1 MMVRLLILSNQIKY
15 LLLFSLSA
23 VLLAQKGEI
32 IPLSQKVGT
41 VLDAEENLFYQL
53 YDIDG
58 FESAQFYEVS
68 LRSVI
73 AKITFVEYSQRK
85 VSKRKYSI
93 MEFLR
98 LKEKVDVQ
106 PFITDE
112 DRRAMRE
119 NLTYLETNAILENVV
134 ENQFVVIKHRSGRTI
149 KGTFLHYKD
158 RELFIQTAISL
169 EKIPVWDME
178 SIKYRKSLKMRTD
191 WKYPL
196 FAFSAL
202 AGLTLAEGWNIQTR
216 PDLDSIWYN
225 RFLGTVGGTLA
236 GMEVFQT
243 FNILTSPK
251 TFFALTPEEMNRLRN

>member
-1 MMVRLLILSNQIKY
+1 MNLSNQSKY
-15 LLLFSLSA
+15 LFIFYLSS
-23 VLLAQKGEI
+23 VLGAQNGEI

-41 VLDAEENLFYQL
+41 VLDAEENLFYKV

-68 LRSVI
+68 LRTVI
-73 AKITFVEYSQRK
+73 AKIAFVEYSQKK
-85 VSKRKYSI
+85 VSKRKYSMI
-93 MEFLR
+93 EFLS
-98 LKEKVDVQ
+98 LKEKVDLQ
-106 PFITDE
+106 PSITE
-112 DRRAMRE
+112 RDRRAMQE
-119 NLTYLETNAILENVV
+119 NLTYLETSAILENIPK
-134 ENQFVVIKHRSGRTI
+134 NQFVVIKHRSGRRVR
-149 KGTFLHYKD
+149 GTFLNYKD
-158 RELFIQTAISL
+158 RELVIQTAISL

-178 SIKYRKSLKMRTD
+178 SINYRKSLKIRTD

-236 GMEVFQT
+236 GIEVFHT

-251 TFFALTPEEMNRLRN
+251 TFFALTPEEMNRLRD